1 MLRIKQLTFV
11 IVGIGIGYL
20 INPTTTYSFT
30 LSSLDLN
37 LVEGALGLPD
47 LDNYLS
53 SFNQLYSQVP
63 ISTPFGNGNNSVLLA
78 DLLAEINPDV
88 SGLLFDI
95 AFDGNIIYSQ
105 LPDNNQETVVAPY
118 RLDERYYQ
126 LALGDF
132 ATQTGN
138 ELALSSTGQT
148 AIKNIFDLALISN
161 TNSTTEVNNSS
172 DESLDS
178 TTRANTLSDH
188 TSSITTLADTSTE
201 LANSSLT
208 TDTSFQI
215 LRNISQQMGI
225 QAKQNNFK
233 AEQNEEIGQ
242 ILANSSQQLT
252 QQSKQFKEQQST
264 ATHLLK
270 TSQQQQILSAIQA
283 TTNGQQL
290 KILTQAS
297 TEKNRLDNAAFQ
309 HAQQGA
315 GMILIPLAPQT
326 NN

>member
-53 SFNQLYSQVP
+53 SFYQLYSQVP